1 MRISGKTGEGV
12 RELVERISE
21 ILLQKS
27 ASAGI
32 LTRERHR
39 VALQDAIEALEVS
52 LNGLETALVMP
63 ELVAEN
69 LRRAARS
76 LEVLVGRIDVEALL
90 GKIFSSFC
98 IGK

>member
-1 MRISGKTGEGV
+1 
-12 RELVERISE
+12 
-21 ILLQKS
+21 
-27 ASAGI
+27 
-32 LTRERHR
+32 
-39 VALQDAIEALEVS
+39 LQDAIEALEVS